1 VLVARVLT
9 ASGRQRP
16 ACTEEDQM
24 SWVWTV
30 GAAWVLLSVGLALLI
45 GRSIG
50 LADRKAADLTPDA
63 PNFIVDRP
71 PLAAL
76 PAAASATSGAQPAD
90 GSPSPSPFPAPR
102 GTTDDP
108 GHPGRPSPGR
118 APTGPPVDPTSQDRL
133 GLTATPGHP
142 RE

>member
-50 LADRKAADLTPDA
+50 LADRKAADLTPDT

-102 GTTDDP
+102 GVVRETPPTIP
-108 GHPGRPSPGR
+108 GIPVARPPVGRPPVPRSTRPR
-118 APTGPPVDPTSQDRL
+118 RTGSD
-133 GLTATPGHP
+133 
-142 RE
+142 